1 MKKVGLVDVLFLAI
15 AACSNEPKLNKV
27 EETAVE
33 NQLTKDQKAMDSLEN
48 ALKAQMNALDADSS
62 DADSL

>member
-1 MKKVGLVDVLFLAI
+1 MKKVGLVAVLFLAI